1 MHIEQTNEHW
11 TEIIRPKSSLFDIK
25 LKELWSYRDLVLLF
39 VKRDFVKDYKQ
50 TILGPLWFFIQ
61 PLIQTL
67 TFFFI
72 FSKVAKIGTG
82 KLPPILFY
90 LSGITIWT
98 YFADCFNKTS
108 TIFITNAAVFGKV
121 YFPRL
126 VTPISIV
133 ISSMVKFGIQLALF
147 ILIYIYYLIFKNVD
161 IHMNGTILLFPFY
174 VLIMAI
180 LGLGLGIIFSSL
192 TTKYKDLVFL
202 LQFGIQLLMYATP
215 VIYPLANL
223 SPKYKSY
230 LLMNPITP
238 IIEAIRYGLFGD
250 GVFDM
255 MYLGYSLAVSI
266 VILIIGVLL
275 FNKVEKSFMDTI

>member
-1 MHIEQTNEHW
+1 MNIEHTDEQW

-108 TIFITNAAVFGKV
+108 TIFISNAAVFGKV

-133 ISSMVKFGIQLALF
+133 ISSMVKFGIQLLLF
-147 ILIYIYYLIFKNVD
+147 ILIYTYYLVFEKVD
-161 IHMNGTILLFPFY
+161 IHLNFTILLFPFY
-174 VLIMAI
+174 VLIMAT

-238 IIEAIRYGLFGD
+238 IVEAIRYGLFGD
-250 GVFDM
+250 GIFDIW
-255 MYLGYSLAVSI
+255 YLAYSLLFSI
-266 VILIIGVLL
+266 IILIVGVLL